1 MADRPLQE
9 EPRLRFE
16 PLDKKKHDR
25 AAFSC
30 EQESLDKH
38 LKERA
43 TQEIKKRVA
52 AVYALTP
59 DGKTIAGY
67 YTLSQYAIEAGE
79 LPAELVQQL
88 HLPKYDKLP
97 ATLLGRLARSKQ
109 FKGRG
114 LGELLLMGA
123 MKRAL
128 EHSRNIAAV
137 AVVMD
142 AIDENARAFD
152 RRYGF
157 IAIPNQPTRLFIPMK
172 TVAELF
178 PEIDTELTSPLGQR
192 RA

>member
-1 MADRPLQE
+1 LADHPIPE
-9 EPRLRFE
+9 KPRLRFE

-30 EQESLDKH
+30 EQESLDRY
-38 LKERA
+38 LKEHA

-52 AVYALTP
+52 AVYVLTP

-79 LPAELVQQL
+79 LSPELVQQL

-97 ATLLGRLARSKQ
+97 ATLLGRLARSKE

-123 MKRAL
+123 LKKAL
-128 EHSRNIAAV
+128 EHSRNIASV
-137 AVVMD
+137 AVVVD
-142 AIDENARAFD
+142 AIDENARAFYK
-152 RRYGF
+152 RYGF
-157 IAIPNQPTRLFIPMK
+157 IDIPNRPNRLFISMK
-172 TVAELF
+172 TVAQLF
-178 PEIDTELTSPLGQR
+178 PDVD
-192 RA
+192 

>member
-1 MADRPLQE
+1 MVDRPAQE
-9 EPRLRFE
+9 SRFRFE
-16 PLDKKKHDR
+16 SLDKKKHDR

-30 EQESLDKH
+30 EQESLERY
-38 LKERA
+38 LKEHA

-52 AVYALTP
+52 AVYILTP

-79 LPAELVQQL
+79 LPPELVQQL
-88 HLPKYDKLP
+88 HLPRYDKLP
-97 ATLLGRLARSKQ
+97 ATLLGRLARSKE

-128 EHSRNIAAV
+128 QHSRNIASV
-137 AVVMD
+137 AIVVD
-142 AIDENARAFD
+142 AIDERARAFY

-157 IAIPNQPTRLFIPMK
+157 IEIPNHPNRLFISMK
-172 TVAELF
+172 TVAQLF
-178 PEIDTELTSPLGQR
+178 PEIDAE
-192 RA
+192 

>member
-1 MADRPLQE
+1 LPNRPVQE
-9 EPRLRFE
+9 KPRLRFE
-16 PLDKKKHDR
+16 PLDKKQHDR

-30 EQESLDKH
+30 EQESLDRY

-43 TQEIKKRVA
+43 SQEIKKRVA
-52 AVYALTP
+52 AVYVLTP

-79 LPAELVQQL
+79 LPPELIQQL

-114 LGELLLMGA
+114 FGELLLMGA
-123 MKRAL
+123 LKRAL
-128 EHSRNIAAV
+128 EHSRHIASV
-137 AVVMD
+137 AVVAD
-142 AIDENARAFD
+142 AIDENARAFY

-157 IAIPNQPTRLFIPMK
+157 IDIPNHPNRLFLPMK
-172 TVAELF
+172 TVAQLF
-178 PEIDTELTSPLGQR
+178 PDVHRE
-192 RA
+192 

>member
-1 MADRPLQE
+1 LPNRPVQE
-9 EPRLRFE
+9 KPRLRFE

-30 EQESLDKH
+30 GLESLDKY

-43 TQEIKKRVA
+43 TQEIKKRVT
-52 AVYALTP
+52 AVYVLTP

-79 LPAELVQQL
+79 LPSQLVQQL
-88 HLPKYDKLP
+88 HLPRYDKLP
-97 ATLLGRLARSKQ
+97 ATLLGRLARSKE

-114 LGELLLMGA
+114 VGELLLMGA

-128 EHSRNIAAV
+128 EHSRNIASV
-137 AVVMD
+137 AVVVD
-142 AIDENARAFD
+142 AIDENARAFY

-157 IAIPNQPTRLFIPMK
+157 LDIPNHPNRLFIPMK
-172 TVAELF
+172 TVAHLF
-178 PEIDTELTSPLGQR
+178 SGFDTE
-192 RA
+192 

>member
-1 MADRPLQE
+1 LADRAVQE
-9 EPRLRFE
+9 KSRRRFE

-30 EQESLDKH
+30 EQESLDRY
-38 LKERA
+38 LKEHA

-52 AVYALTP
+52 AVYVLTP

-79 LPAELVQQL
+79 LPPELVQQL

-123 MKRAL
+123 LKRAL
-128 EHSRNIAAV
+128 EHSRNIASV
-137 AVVMD
+137 AVVVD
-142 AIDENARAFD
+142 AIDENARAFY

-157 IAIPNQPTRLFIPMK
+157 IDIPNHSNRLFLPMK
-172 TVAELF
+172 TVAVLF
-178 PEIDTELTSPLGQR
+178 AEIETE
-192 RA
+192 

>member
-1 MADRPLQE
+1 LADHPIPE
-9 EPRLRFE
+9 KPRLRFE

-30 EQESLDKH
+30 EQESLDRY
-38 LKERA
+38 LKEHA

-52 AVYALTP
+52 AVYVLTP

-79 LPAELVQQL
+79 LSPELVQQL

-97 ATLLGRLARSKQ
+97 ATLLGRLARSKE

-123 MKRAL
+123 LKKAL
-128 EHSRNIAAV
+128 EHSRNIASV
-137 AVVMD
+137 AVVVD
-142 AIDENARAFD
+142 AIDENARAFYK
-152 RRYGF
+152 RYGF
-157 IAIPNQPTRLFIPMK
+157 IDIPNRPNRLFLSMK
-172 TVAELF
+172 TVAQLF
-178 PEIDTELTSPLGQR
+178 PDVD
-192 RA
+192 

>member
-1 MADRPLQE
+1 MADHTAHE
-9 EPRLRFE
+9 NPRLRFE

-30 EQESLDKH
+30 EQQSLDRY
-38 LKERA
+38 LKEHA

-52 AVYALTP
+52 AIYVLTP

-67 YTLSQYAIEAGE
+67 YTLSQYVIDAGE
-79 LPAELVQQL
+79 LPPELVQQL

-114 LGELLLMGA
+114 VGELLLMGA
-123 MKRAL
+123 LKRAL
-128 EHSRNIAAV
+128 EHSKNIASV
-137 AVVMD
+137 AVVVD
-142 AIDENARAFD
+142 AIDENAHAFY

-157 IAIPNQPTRLFIPMK
+157 IDIPNHPNRLFLPMK
-172 TVAELF
+172 TVAQLF
-178 PEIDTELTSPLGQR
+178 QDVGTE
-192 RA
+192 

>member
-1 MADRPLQE
+1 MADRPVQE
-9 EPRLRFE
+9 KSRLRFE

-30 EQESLDKH
+30 EQESLDRY
-38 LKERA
+38 LKEHA

-52 AVYALTP
+52 AVYVLTP

-79 LPAELVQQL
+79 LPPELVQHL
-88 HLPKYDKLP
+88 HLPRYDKLP
-97 ATLLGRLARSKQ
+97 ATLLGRLARSKE

-128 EHSRNIAAV
+128 EHSMNIASV
-137 AVVMD
+137 AVVVD
-142 AIDENARAFD
+142 AIDENARAFY

-157 IAIPNQPTRLFIPMK
+157 LDIPNHSNRLFQPMK
-172 TVAELF
+172 TVAQLF
-178 PEIDTELTSPLGQR
+178 PEIDTE
-192 RA
+192 

>member
-1 MADRPLQE
+1 MADRPVFDRPVPE
-9 EPRLRFE
+9 KPRLRFE
-16 PLDKKKHDR
+16 PLDKRKHDR

-30 EQESLDKH
+30 GQESLDRY
-38 LKERA
+38 LKEHA

-52 AVYALTP
+52 AVYVLTP

-79 LPAELVQQL
+79 LPPELVQQL
-88 HLPKYDKLP
+88 QLPRYDKLP
-97 ATLLGRLARSKQ
+97 ATLLGRLARGKQ

-128 EHSRNIAAV
+128 EHSRNIASV
-137 AVVMD
+137 AVVVD
-142 AIDENARAFD
+142 AIDENAHAFY

-157 IAIPNQPTRLFIPMK
+157 IDIPNRPNRLFLPMK
-172 TVAELF
+172 TVAQLF
-178 PEIDTELTSPLGQR
+178 PDVDTE
-192 RA
+192 

>member
-1 MADRPLQE
+1 MADRPIQE
-9 EPRLRFE
+9 RPRFRFE

-30 EQESLDKH
+30 EQESLDSY
-38 LKERA
+38 LKEHA

-52 AVYALTP
+52 AVYILTP

-88 HLPKYDKLP
+88 RLPRYDKLP

-128 EHSRNIAAV
+128 EHSRNIASV
-137 AVVMD
+137 AVVVD
-142 AIDENARAFD
+142 AIDENARAFY

-157 IAIPNQPTRLFIPMK
+157 IDIPNHPNRLFIPMK
-172 TVAELF
+172 TVAQLF
-178 PEIDTELTSPLGQR
+178 PEIDTE
-192 RA
+192 